1 MKSVSTN
8 KSKNQTKSIN
18 PNQPLYI
25 HDIKGKLI
33 RTTTIKDYS
42 NKAGKTPL
50 NIYNIA
56 TSVKGYGFDNNTFIS
71 LKVIERLLTP
81 KEVMTIF
88 NKWLITGYDR
98 NLVKLKGMYKNKF
111 DEEYYSLALLYI
123 TETIYTDRGI
133 NDFEQALI
141 YKYRTSMLDCERAH
155 KLRHDNGLSPDFHL
169 ILPHTYKVDEN
180 YESPLFIETMSME
193 GDSLFDTKKNYD
205 CVEDYNSIKRL
216 DVIGYILKEK
226 FSEQQ
231 VDIFIEILQDKF
243 DFVDF
248 NTIPNFRYTTLIR
261 KYKDAIISMKK
272 KDVENK
278 KLSNTA
284 YLTMIVEQC
293 WNAFVIDIPRIKRE
307 CEYHTFKSVDD
318 YGLNEIINN

>member
-1 MKSVSTN
+1 
-8 KSKNQTKSIN
+8 
-18 PNQPLYI
+18 
-25 HDIKGKLI
+25 LI
-33 RTTTIKDYS
+33 STTTIKEFA
-42 NKAGKTPL
+42 NKVGKTSL

-56 TSVKGYGFDNNTFIS
+56 TSVKGYGFERNTFIS

-81 KEVMTIF
+81 KEVLTLF
-88 NKWLITGYDR
+88 NKWLITGYER
-98 NLVKLKGMYKNKF
+98 NITKLKGMYRGKF
-111 DEEYYSLALLYI
+111 DEEYYSLAMLYI
-123 TETIYTDRGI
+123 TESIYTERSI

-155 KLRHDNGLSPDFHL
+155 KIRHDKGLSPDFYL
-169 ILPHTYKVDEN
+169 ILPSNHKVDDN
-180 YESPLFIETMSME
+180 QDSPLFIETMSME

-261 KYKDAIISMKK
+261 KYKDTIISMKK
-272 KDVENK
+272 GDIENK
-278 KLSNTA
+278 KMSNTA

-293 WNAFVIDIPRIKRE
+293 WKAFVIDIPRIKRE
-307 CEYHTFKSVDD
+307 CEYHTFKSIDD